1 MKKPQKQNLAQKIK
15 ELEDGW
21 KRTQADFENYRK
33 HSEAER
39 GEILNLMKAD
49 FMAKIAPVL
58 DNFRRAFIHAPVSPG
73 ASRGGPRE
81 SKKVALRAT
90 FAGLVAWL
98 LASNI
103 IGRAINRPR
112 PFESSG
118 VHEILFHRPTYSFPS
133 DHAAFLFALS
143 FSFWLSGYKKLAT
156 VVFIAS
162 LLIGAA
168 RIAVGV
174 HFPSD
179 IISGAILGIFIA
191 RLIHLF
197 DRPLEIVYNFI
208 INIAKSTKLA

>member
-1 MKKPQKQNLAQKIK
+1 MIDKI
-15 ELEDGW
+15 LSLD
-21 KRTQADFENYRK
+21 QAWLIAWNNFANSSHFWLVFSK
-33 HSEAER
+33 LIAEYLIYLVPV
-39 GEILNLMKAD
+39 IL
-49 FMAKIAPVL
+49 IVL
-58 DNFRRAFIHAPVSPG
+58 WFWPVSPG